1 MWLDAIL
8 AYLHYIAIFLLFS
21 TLFTELV
28 MMKGSLDAA
37 VVNRLG
43 RVDIFYFIAAI
54 AVLVTGFLRATLG
67 AKGPDFY
74 FNSWPIY
81 AKLVLFLAVGVI
93 SIKPTLT
100 FIQWKR
106 MFEKDASWR
115 VAEDEQARIRRLVSI
130 EVHLAAVIPVFAVIM
145 SRGLGH

>member
-1 MWLDAIL
+1 MWLDAVL
-8 AYLHYIAIFLLFS
+8 AYLHYIAIFLLFAS
-21 TLFTELV
+21 LFTQLV
-28 MMKGSLDAA
+28 MMKGALDAA
-37 VVNRLG
+37 IVKRLG
-43 RVDIFYFIAAI
+43 RVDILYFIAAI

-67 AKGPDFY
+67 AKGADFY

-115 VAEDEQARIRRLVSI
+115 IAADEQAKIRRLVSI